1 MNSYLQISCGP
12 YRLLLD
18 IAQVIEVGEA
28 RTGSGTATHR
38 PWRERNLPV
47 VNLNAELGLRSAGVE
62 AGLQQVVVRSR
73 LDDTQLTVV
82 DVEHIDRLIELPE
95 TELVDVAEVTPELA
109 RCIDRVWFDSSTHA
123 CLLRL
128 RCPFW
133 WESGRN
139 DGEAPHE

>member
-1 MNSYLQISCGP
+1 MSGYLQITCGP

-18 IAQVIEVGEA
+18 IAQVIEVGAA
-28 RTGSGTATHR
+28 RAESGTATHR

-47 VNLNAELGLRSAGVE
+47 VNLNAELGVRSAGGE

-73 LDDTQLTVV
+73 RDDTQLTVV
-82 DVEHIDRLIELPE
+82 DVERIDRLIDLPE

-109 RCIDRVWFDSSTHA
+109 RFVDRVWFDSSTHA
-123 CLLRL
+123 CLLRM

-139 DGEAPHE
+139 DGGRPL